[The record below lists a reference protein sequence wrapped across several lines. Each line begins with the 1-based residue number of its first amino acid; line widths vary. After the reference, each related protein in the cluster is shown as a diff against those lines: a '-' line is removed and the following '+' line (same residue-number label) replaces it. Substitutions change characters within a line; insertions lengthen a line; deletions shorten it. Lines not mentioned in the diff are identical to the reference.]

1 MINYIVVV
9 AHILTQLLISLI
21 MLIDVQK
28 LCIVNRVKYLNKLKI
43 VNI

>member
-9 AHILTQLLISLI
+9 AHILTQLLILLI

-28 LCIVNRVKYLNKLKI
+28 LCIVNRVKHLNKLKI